1 VSTAT
6 AAADPDLA
14 ARLRAEMAELM
25 SITAQ
30 AARLGV
36 TVDAAEA
43 MRRGIDPAALRRTVL
58 DTLASRDAGLDIVA
72 AAPVIG
78 PASAGERPA
87 PSADSPL
94 IQAARAAAASSREG

>member
-1 VSTAT
+1 
-6 AAADPDLA
+6 
-14 ARLRAEMAELM
+14 MAELM
-25 SITAQ
+25 SIAAQ

-72 AAPVIG
+72 AAPVAG

-94 IQAARAAAASSREG
+94 LRAARAAAAAGREG